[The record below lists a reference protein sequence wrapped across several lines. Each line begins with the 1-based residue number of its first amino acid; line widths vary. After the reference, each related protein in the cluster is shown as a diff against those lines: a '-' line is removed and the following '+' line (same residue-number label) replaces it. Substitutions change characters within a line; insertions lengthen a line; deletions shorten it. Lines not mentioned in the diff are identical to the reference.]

1 MKFKHVITGA
11 LTLFSPLALA
21 HPGHIGPHSA
31 TGFMTGFVHPFT
43 GLDHLSVM
51 IGVGLLAAL
60 IGGKAVSRLPMA
72 FIGIMVV
79 GGALGVA
86 GMVLPGVEMGIALS
100 VLGMGAMLLAGGRM
114 SEKVATGLVMAFA
127 LFHGMAHGMEMP
139 LDAQALEYFSG
150 FVVATAILHVSGIA
164 LGKLV
169 MNSAVNQRVMRVVG
183 VVMAAFGGILML
195 S

>member
-1 MKFKHVITGA
+1 MKFKHLVAGA
-11 LTLFSPLALA
+11 LTLFSPLVLA
-21 HPGHIGPHSA
+21 HPGHIGSHTT

-60 IGGKAVSRLPMA
+60 MGGKAVSRLPMA

-86 GMVLPGVEMGIALS
+86 GMVLPGIEMGIALS
-100 VLGMGAMLLAGGRM
+100 VIGMGAMLLAGGRM
-114 SEKVATGLVMAFA
+114 SEKLATGLVMAFA

-139 LDAQALEYFSG
+139 LDAQAMEYFSG

-169 MNSAVNQRVMRVVG
+169 MTSAVNQRVMCVVG
-183 VVMAAFGGILML
+183 IVMAAFGGILML

>member
-1 MKFKHVITGA
+1 MKLKHIVASA
-11 LTLFSPLALA
+11 LTFFSPLVLA
-21 HPGHIGPHSA
+21 HPGHIGPHTT

-60 IGGKAVSRLPMA
+60 MGGKAVSRLPMA
-72 FIGIMVV
+72 FIGIMVI

-86 GMVLPGVEMGIALS
+86 GMVLPGIEMGIALS
-100 VLGMGAMLLAGGRM
+100 VIGMGAMLLAGGRM

-150 FVVATAILHVSGIA
+150 FIVATAILHVSGIA
-164 LGKLV
+164 LGKFV
-169 MNSAVNQRVMRVVG
+169 MTSTINQRLMRVVG

>member
-1 MKFKHVITGA
+1 MKIKHVVAGA
-11 LTLFSPLALA
+11 LTLFSPFVLA
-21 HPGHIGPHSA
+21 HPGHIGPHTT

-51 IGVGLLAAL
+51 IGVGLLAVL
-60 IGGKAVSRLPMA
+60 MGGKAVSRLPMA
-72 FIGIMVV
+72 FIGIMVI

-86 GMVLPGVEMGIALS
+86 GMVLPGIEMGIALS
-100 VLGMGAMLLAGGRM
+100 VIGMGAMLLAGGRL
-114 SEKVATGLVMAFA
+114 SEKLATGLVMAFA

-139 LDAQALEYFSG
+139 LDAQAMEYFTG
-150 FVVATAILHVSGIA
+150 FVLATAILHVSGIA

-169 MNSAVNQRVMRVVG
+169 MTSAINQRVMRVVG
-183 VVMAAFGGILML
+183 IVMAAFGGVLML

>member
-1 MKFKHVITGA
+1 MKFKHIVASA
-11 LTLFSPLALA
+11 LTLFSPIVLA
-21 HPGHIGPHSA
+21 HPGHIGPHTT

-60 IGGKAVSRLPMA
+60 MGGKAVSRLPMA

-86 GMVLPGVEMGIALS
+86 GMVLPG
-100 VLGMGAMLLAGGRM
+100 MGAMLLAGGRM
-114 SEKVATGLVMAFA
+114 SEKLATGLVMAFA

-139 LDAQALEYFSG
+139 LDAQAMEYFSG

-169 MNSAVNQRVMRVVG
+169 MTSAVNQRVMRVVG
-183 VVMAAFGGILML
+183 IVMAAFGGILML

>member
-1 MKFKHVITGA
+1 MKLKHIVASA
-11 LTLFSPLALA
+11 LTLFSPLVLA
-21 HPGHIGPHSA
+21 HPGHIGPDTT
-31 TGFMTGFVHPFT
+31 TGVMTGFVHPFT

-60 IGGKAVSRLPMA
+60 MGGKAVSRLPMA
-72 FIGIMVV
+72 FIGIMVI

-86 GMVLPGVEMGIALS
+86 GMVLPGIEMGIALS
-100 VLGMGAMLLAGGRM
+100 VIGMGAMLLAGGRM

-150 FVVATAILHVSGIA
+150 FIVATAILHVSGIA
-164 LGKLV
+164 LGKFV
-169 MNSAVNQRVMRVVG
+169 MTSTINQRLMRVVG